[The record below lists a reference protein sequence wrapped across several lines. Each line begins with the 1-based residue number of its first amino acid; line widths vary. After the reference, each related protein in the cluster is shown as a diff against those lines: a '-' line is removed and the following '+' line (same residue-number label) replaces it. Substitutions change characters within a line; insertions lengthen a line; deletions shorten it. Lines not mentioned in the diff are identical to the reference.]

1 LEGDARRAMA
11 LVLDAARQG
20 RPVRTLYLDV
30 LVPAL
35 TETGRMWLVGESC
48 VAEEHFVTATTVS
61 LVHRLM
67 TVAEAAPP
75 NGKTAVVAAV
85 EGNRHDVAAQMLA
98 NLLELEGWRVI
109 RLGADVPVVE
119 VVVAVRA
126 FEADALLL
134 SASLGTQ
141 LEALRQTVREVR
153 ATAGDTGV
161 KVLVGG
167 AALAPASQFASR
179 LGADA
184 TPGDV
189 GEAVAT
195 AARLVG
201 LDA

>member
-1 LEGDARRAMA
+1 MIVLDTDHVVVLKYPENPDHAA
-11 LVLDAARQG
+11 LVGNLNASADQDFAATAVSVEEQMRG
-20 RPVRTLYLDV
+20 WL
-30 LVPAL
+30 AL
-35 TETGRMWLVGESC
+35 IHRY
-48 VAEEHFVTATTVS
+48 HD
-61 LVHRLM
+61 VHRQIRAYQRLIDLFDFFSRWRILQFD
-67 TVAEAAPP
+67 ERAADEF
-75 NGKTAVVAAV
+75 KRLRK
-85 EGNRHDVAAQMLA
+85 EG
-98 NLLELEGWRVI
+98 
-109 RLGADVPVVE
+109 
-119 VVVAVRA
+119 VRIGTMDLKIA
-126 FEADALLL
+126 TIALVNDALLL

-161 KVLVGG
+161 KIFVGG

-201 LDA
+201 LDD